1 MARGKDRATYV
12 LELIDRITAPARR
25 ILGPTNAMR
34 KATDAAKTSAEAA
47 NTAMAGFGTATER
60 AAAKVSKSAQ
70 QMRRAA
76 GQMRVA
82 TQSSSWANVRPGFAV
97 ARNTGVAGSWAGG
110 RKLVGRGPV
119 ARAGPVLDRSAQG
132 AAAGG
137 MGPVLNRKAQNLGFV
152 DRMNVATKG
161 MRDWNTTAGKTL
173 EQWGDMRAAFM
184 KTPFGM
190 AARGLGSVALGVGT
204 IAVQAAVAVVE
215 LLLLA

>member
-76 GQMRVA
+76 GQMRIA
-82 TQSSSWANVRPGFAV
+82 TQSSSWANVRPGFAA
-97 ARNTGVAGSWAGG
+97 ARNTGVAGSWTGG
-110 RKLVGRGPV
+110 RRIVGAPKV
-119 ARAGPVLDRSAQG
+119 RAGPVLDRSAQG

-137 MGPVLNRKAQNLGFV
+137 MGPVLNRKAQNLGIV

-161 MRDWNTTAGKTL
+161 LRDWNAASGKTL
-173 EQWGDMRAAFM
+173 EKWGDMRAEFM
-184 KTPFGM
+184 KTPF
-190 AARGLGSVALGVGT
+190 
-204 IAVQAAVAVVE
+204 
-215 LLLLA
+215 